1 MFKHEIYTDCNK
13 SAKAICDL
21 CKAECQTYNLKDGT
35 EMFYLQFESKLSHKR
50 VVNML
55 NQHSLEWEELNSN
68 KV

>member
-13 SAKAICDL
+13 SAKVIRDL
-21 CKAECQTYNLKDGT
+21 YKAECQTYHLNDGT

-50 VVNML
+50 VINSL
-55 NQHSLEWEELNSN
+55 NQHSLEWEEVNSN